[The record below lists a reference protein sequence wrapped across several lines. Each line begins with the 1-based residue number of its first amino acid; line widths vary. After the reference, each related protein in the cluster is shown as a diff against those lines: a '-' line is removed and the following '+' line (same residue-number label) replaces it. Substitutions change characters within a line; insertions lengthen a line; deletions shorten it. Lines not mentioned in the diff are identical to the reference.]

1 MYYFTTGGW
10 PMIEKTIK
18 NLEDFWEFFELVRT
32 QKASNKQKITIS
44 SIEAGAGLSC
54 GMISRY
60 KKNGSFPS
68 LYNIFAICD
77 YLDIDV
83 RMIFEGNVV
92 SSECE
97 EVGNLLVEETD
108 EEERDT
114 ETDTLKEKGDER
126 VLESLPQK
134 LNMEQTCNQEFLRVI
149 NELIIKFLNSET
161 GNKDTILKLL
171 TSITQLMN

>member
-1 MYYFTTGGW
+1 
-10 PMIEKTIK
+10 
-18 NLEDFWEFFELVRT
+18 
-32 QKASNKQKITIS
+32 
-44 SIEAGAGLSC
+44 
-54 GMISRY
+54 
-60 KKNGSFPS
+60 
-68 LYNIFAICD
+68 
-77 YLDIDV
+77 
-83 RMIFEGNVV
+83 MIFEGNVV

-97 EVGNLLVEETD
+97 EVRNLLVEETD
-108 EEERDT
+108 EEGRDT
-114 ETDTLKEKGDER
+114 ETDTLKEKRDER